1 MENIGKSNILMR
13 HGWDTIL
20 EYDAQK
26 DRIFIHCAILLTEFV
41 GNWISPDELTAVAKN
56 GRLFGIDY
64 KVWDRHLTSE
74 ALKKF
79 CESENQSEKFVLRF
93 MNEKKEMH
101 WHEVVIER
109 SGKDR
114 LILLGRN
121 IYDRI
126 IEMSVFKAAERVY
139 DSIVYID
146 ADDGSY
152 IVHYT
157 YAETVPPSANQN
169 YDEMIGVFVRKFM
182 YDDDPEILIGKLSL
196 KNVKAMLENDE
207 KFRVYSPMHEA
218 DGRITYKKFVFSY
231 LDDDKK
237 IITLI
242 RMDISDIAKEY
253 ERKIRKYKSESYNDA
268 LTNAYNR
275 KYYEEKIRSIRM
287 DMGVAVI
294 DMDDFKLCN
303 DIYGHNCGD
312 IALVT
317 VVGII
322 KKTAPDGSMII
333 RYGGDEFLLIVPDA
347 QEKDFGELLDKIR
360 RTVRESSVHGY
371 PGVRLSVSIGGV
383 IADNETADEAVV
395 RADKLM
401 YNAKNVKNMVV
412 TENNFIGDVR
422 GIDRTQI
429 KQQVLVVDDSE
440 MNRAILSEMLGD
452 EFRILEATDGEEALD
467 MLNRYGTG
475 ISCVLLDI
483 VMPVMDGFEVLAHMN
498 KTGIIADIPVIMI
511 SGEDSDVY
519 IRRAYALGVS
529 DYVSRPFDSKVVYR
543 RVYNTIALYSK
554 QRKLITLI
562 TNQAKE
568 KEKNSHM
575 MIDIL
580 SRIMEFRNGESGL
593 HVIHMNLI
601 TGMLLEELIQKTDKY
616 NLSWNDRSLITT
628 AASLHDIGKIA
639 ISDDIINKPGK
650 LTAEEFEEMK
660 KHTVY
665 GEKML
670 KELHEYKN
678 EKIVKI
684 AAQICRWHHERY
696 DGKGY
701 PDGLKGDD
709 IPIGAQV
716 VALAD
721 VYDALISKRV
731 YKAPYS
737 HDTAVAMIIGGECG
751 VFNPI
756 LIECLGEVGEKLRY
770 ELEKKNFYDAGE

>member
-1 MENIGKSNILMR
+1 MGNLQKNDMPMK
-13 HGWDTIL
+13 HGWDTIW
-20 EYDAQK
+20 EYDADKNQ
-26 DRIFIHCAILLTEFV
+26 IYIHCGSLFPQLHGTWTDA
-41 GNWISPDELTAVAKN
+41 DEI
-56 GRLFGIDY
+56 GRLIKDGYLFSIDY
-64 KVWDRHLTSE
+64 KVWDSHLTGE
-74 ALKKF
+74 ALRKF
-79 CESENQSEKFVLRF
+79 CNSGKQSDEFTLRF
-93 MNEKKEMH
+93 TNRNSDMQ
-101 WHEVVIER
+101 WQEVLIEHAGKNRLVIL
-109 SGKDR
+109 S
-114 LILLGRN
+114 RN
-121 IYDRI
+121 IYDSI
-126 IEMSVFKAAERVY
+126 VDMSVFKSAERVY

-146 ADDGSY
+146 PNDGSY

-157 YAETVPPSANQN
+157 HIASAPPMDSHD
-169 YDEMIGVFVRKFM
+169 YDEMVRVFVNKFM
-182 YDDDPEILIGKLSL
+182 YDDDPEELIRKMQL
-196 KNVKAMLENDE
+196 KNVKAMLAKDD
-207 KFRVYSPMHEA
+207 KYVLYSSMHES
-218 DGRITYKKFVFSY
+218 DGRTTYKKLSFSY
-231 LDDDKK
+231 PDKDKK

-242 RMDISDIAKEY
+242 RMDITDIVKEY
-253 ERKIRKYKSESYNDA
+253 EKRIKKYKKETYNDA
-268 LTNAYNR
+268 LTKAYNR

-294 DMDDFKLCN
+294 DLDNFKLCN
-303 DIYGHNCGD
+303 DVYGHSCGD

-317 VVGII
+317 VVNII
-322 KKTAPDGSMII
+322 KKFAGSDSMII
-333 RYGGDEFLLIVPDA
+333 RYGGDEFLLIVPDVE
-347 QEKDFGELLDKIR
+347 EKDFEELLDKIR
-360 RTVRESSVHGY
+360 RTVHETHIHDY
-371 PGVRLSVSIGGV
+371 PSVRLSVSIGCV

-401 YNAKNVKNMVV
+401 YSAKNVKNTVV
-412 TENNFIGDVR
+412 TENNIIGDVS
-422 GIDRTQI
+422 GIDRINI

-452 EFRILEATDGEEALD
+452 EFRILEATNGEEALD

-483 VMPVMDGFEVLAHMN
+483 VMPVMDGFEVLAYMN
-498 KTGIIADIPVIMI
+498 KTGVIEDIPVIMI
-511 SGEDSDVY
+511 SGEDSEAY

-529 DYVSRPFDSKVVYR
+529 DYVSRPFDSNVVYR
-543 RVYNTIALYSK
+543 RVYNMIALYSK

-562 TNQAKE
+562 TDQSRE

-593 HVIHMNLI
+593 HVIHMNVI
-601 TGMLLEELIQKTDKY
+601 TGMLLEALIQKTDKY
-616 NLSWNDRSLITT
+616 NLSWNDRALITT

-670 KELHEYKN
+670 KDLHEYRH

-696 DGKGY
+696 DGRGY
-701 PDGLKGDD
+701 PDGLKGDE

-721 VYDALISKRV
+721 VYDALTGKRV
-731 YKAPYS
+731 YKDAYS
-737 HDTAVAMIIGGECG
+737 HETAVSMIIGGECG
-751 VFNPI
+751 AFNPI
-756 LIECLGEVGEKLRY
+756 LIECLEDVGDRIRHEI
-770 ELEKKNFYDAGE
+770 EKKNFYDAGE

>member
-1 MENIGKSNILMR
+1 MGNVEKTEMFMK
-13 HGWDTIL
+13 HGWDTIW
-20 EYDAQK
+20 EYDAEKNQ
-26 DRIFIHCAILLTEFV
+26 IYIHSGFLFPNLRGAWHGT
-41 GNWISPDELTAVAKN
+41 DEL
-56 GRLFGIDY
+56 GRQIKSGYLFSIDY
-64 KVWDRHLTSE
+64 KVWDSHLTGK
-74 ALKKF
+74 ALRSF
-79 CESENQSEKFVLRF
+79 FDSEKQSDEFTLRF
-93 MNEKKEMH
+93 TNKNNDMQ
-101 WHEVVIER
+101 WQEVVIER
-109 SGKDR
+109 AGKNR
-114 LILLGRN
+114 LVILSRN

-157 YAETVPPSANQN
+157 YNSTVPLSGKH
-169 YDEMIGVFVRKFM
+169 DFDDMVRVFVSKFM
-182 YDDDPEILIGKLSL
+182 YDDDPEILIRKMQL
-196 KNVKAMLENDE
+196 KNVKAMLEKDE
-207 KFRVYSPMHEA
+207 KYVVYSSMHEA
-218 DGRITYKKFVFSY
+218 DGRHTCKKLVYSY

-242 RMDISDIAKEY
+242 CMDISDIVRKY
-253 ERKIRKYKSESYNDA
+253 ERKIRKYKNESYNDA

-275 KYYEEKIRSIRM
+275 KYYEKKIRSIRM
-287 DMGVAVI
+287 DMGVAII
-294 DMDDFKLCN
+294 DLDDFKLCN
-303 DIYGHNCGD
+303 DVYGHSCGD
-312 IALVT
+312 AALVT
-317 VVGII
+317 AVNII
-322 KKTAPDGSMII
+322 KKNAGSDSMVI
-333 RYGGDEFLLIVPDA
+333 RYGGDEFLLIVPDIEEA
-347 QEKDFGELLDKIR
+347 EFETMLDRIR
-360 RTVRESSVHGY
+360 HTVHETTLHSY

-401 YNAKNVKNMVV
+401 YSAKNVKNMVV
-412 TENNFIGDVR
+412 TDKSLIGDVQ
-422 GIDRTQI
+422 GIDRANI

-452 EFRILEATDGEEALD
+452 EFRILEATNGEECLEV
-467 MLNRYGTG
+467 LRQYGTG
-475 ISCVLLDI
+475 IACVLLDI
-483 VMPVMDGFEVLAHMN
+483 VMPVMDGFEVLAYMN
-498 KTGIIADIPVIMI
+498 KTGIIEDIPVIMI

-543 RVYNTIALYSK
+543 RVYNMIALYSK

-562 TNQAKE
+562 TDQARE

-593 HVIHMNLI
+593 HVIHMNVI
-601 TGMLLEELIQKTDKY
+601 TGMLLETLIQKTDKY
-616 NLSWNDRSLITT
+616 NLSWNDRALITT

-650 LTAEEFEEMK
+650 LTDGEFEEMK

-670 KELHEYKN
+670 RELREYKN
-678 EKIVKI
+678 ERIVKI

-696 DGKGY
+696 DGGGY
-701 PDGLKGDD
+701 PDGLKGDE

-721 VYDALISKRV
+721 VYDALTSKRV
-731 YKAPYS
+731 YKEAYS
-737 HDTAVAMIIGGECG
+737 HETAVAMIIGGECG

-756 LIECLGEVGEKLRY
+756 LIGCLEEVSDKLKQ
-770 ELEKKNFYDAGE
+770 ELEKKNFCDAGE